1 MYHSFLIHSSASGH
15 LGCFHVIAVVNSAE
29 MNSGIHMSLS
39 SLVSSVCMPSNGIT
53 GSYGS
58 SISSF
63 LRNLYTI
70 LHSGCT
76 SLHSHQQCKSV
87 PFSPYPQRLKH
98 LPFNTGDLGSIPGW
112 GRSPGEENGNSLQYS
127 CLENPMGRGTW
138 WATVH
143 RVAKG
148 RTRLSS
154 FIFTFTFT
162 LFWPLWDGASLW
174 FNLHFSEN
182 LLFLN

>member
-1 MYHSFLIHSSASGH
+1 MNFGIHSRSWDQSPTDTKGQLHKFSVCCQTYQLKTECNMYHSFLIHHSSASGH

-127 CLENPMGRGTW
+127 CLENPMGRGPW
-138 WATVH
+138 
-143 RVAKG
+143 
-148 RTRLSS
+148 
-154 FIFTFTFT
+154 
-162 LFWPLWDGASLW
+162 
-174 FNLHFSEN
+174 
-182 LLFLN
+182 